1 MARSP
6 QGAGAQKKPGRKR
19 AAKPLDLP
27 PSPRALGIDDLMG
40 EFAGMATPV
49 PAPSIDL
56 DDILGELAGPA
67 DGPVPAVPPEPAP
80 DLDALLDDLIVP
92 APESGPAQGAVEP
105 VADVDPLDDILGELS
120 PVPAAAIAPVADPL
134 DDILGE
140 LPPAPAAVGKVDPDP
155 LEDLLGEIATD
166 PVARVPSGDDLDALL
181 GEVIA
186 ETDTSTAADAVPDA
200 VVAEAARPTRK
211 RKLPKLAIP
220 PRIRLLAGLGAA
232 ALASHALAFWLGT
245 MAHTAA
251 SPEGPVAGESARA
264 EIEDAP
270 VEGIARYAGKEID
283 ARIDGK
289 TMFEDEEFRAAVD
302 ELVGGPEASG
312 ALESL
317 LTNVRAT
324 QPILRKGTKL
334 AARACNPESCG
345 LENLTVEYDTATK
358 HVVICV
364 TQGAGDPPIAASA
377 LYDEQGAR
385 EVPNCEGYP
394 HPPKPRPRPEPVE
407 EAEPD
412 NPADITLSA
421 GSADKGSISERI
433 HAELAKMRD
442 EKKRKRRTE

>member
-40 EFAGMATPV
+40 EFAGMATPA
-49 PAPSIDL
+49 PASSIDL

-67 DGPVPAVPPEPAP
+67 DAPVPAVPAEPAP
-80 DLDALLDDLIVP
+80 DLDALLDDLIAPVPETAPVP
-92 APESGPAQGAVEP
+92 AAPEPASG
-105 VADVDPLDDILGELS
+105 VDPLDDILGALS
-120 PVPAAAIAPVADPL
+120 PDPAIEPAADPL

-140 LPPAPAAVGKVDPDP
+140 LPPAPAAVSKVDPDP
-155 LEDLLGEIATD
+155 LDDLLGEIVAE
-166 PVARVPSGDDLDALL
+166 PVAVVAQTENIDALL
-181 GEVIA
+181 GEA
-186 ETDTSTAADAVPDA
+186 
-200 VVAEAARPTRK
+200 VAEADAPPVIAQAEAGADATGAAKPTRK
-211 RKLPKLAIP
+211 RTLPKLAMP
-220 PRIRLLAGLGAA
+220 SRIRMLAGLGAA

-245 MAHTAA
+245 MAHTAS
-251 SPEGPVAGESARA
+251 SPEGPVVGESAYA
-264 EIEDAP
+264 EVEEAP

-317 LTNVRAT
+317 LPDVRAT
-324 QPILRKGTKL
+324 QPILRKGTRL

-345 LENLTVEYDTATK
+345 LENLTVEYDIATK

-364 TQGAGDPPIAASA
+364 TQGSGDPPIAASA

-394 HPPKPRPRPEPVE
+394 HPPKPRPLPEPVE

-442 EKKRKRRTE
+442 EKKRKRRYE